1 MKHKRRVWNEEEKKF
16 LWELHTTKMDDGKKL
31 PHALVVHFF
40 NERYKKRTRS
50 SKSIEYMLG
59 KMTKV
64 EAIKKVKVTPD
75 MEKTVAELTKSI
87 EEKPKKKKD
96 MRGKGDRRQFN
107 TKNARKAWN
116 YPGDKYLVMNWDA
129 SDDNRKKVAKHLGR
143 TIQSC
148 RNRLSKIKKQPDYY
162 HKLLGMDTS
171 THSVVI
177 DHGTSAI
184 SQPKVDNGGG
194 LLERLLRW
202 VVHRRQTKEQRK
214 IAKIERKLQK
224 LRGI

>member
-40 NERYKKRTRS
+40 NERYKSRTRS

-75 MEKTVAELTKSI
+75 MEKTVAQLTKAI
-87 EEKPKKKKD
+87 EEKPKKKS
-96 MRGKGDRRQFN
+96 MRGKVDRRKFN

-116 YPGDKYLVMNWDA
+116 YPGDKYLIMNWDA
-129 SDDNRKKVAKHLGR
+129 NDENRKKIAKHLGR
-143 TIQSC
+143 TLHSC
-148 RNRLSKIKKQPDYY
+148 RTRLSKIKKQPDYY
-162 HKLLGMDTS
+162 DKLLGMDTS

-177 DHGTSAI
+177 EPTVSEQLVA
-184 SQPKVDNGGG
+184 KVDNGGG
-194 LLERLLRW
+194 LLEKLLRW
-202 VVHRRQTKEQRK
+202 LVHRRQTKEQRK